1 MRGDDE
7 FINPNNPHCFY
18 FNRCLLDFVSGQQKR
33 VFNKNPEHVL
43 LFNSRFLEDTIQVLC
58 FFFRYYKLINKQS
71 KHYIYAPLKLGSVT
85 MIICKHVD
93 CVKLFLTNLIL
104 FILSE
109 INYEI
114 VSIGIAIYVYK
125 GFS

>member
-1 MRGDDE
+1 MNLSIQTIHIVFTSIDVYWILWVDNKKE
-7 FINPNNPHCFY
+7 CSTKIQSMFFY
-18 FNRCLLDFVSGQQKR
+18 LIHVFRRYDTSFV
-33 VFNKNPEHVL
+33 L
-43 LFNSRFLEDTIQVLC
+43 